1 MALVNGRVVDV
12 DGQPVAQATVYV
24 VSSPRPLPDIAQV
37 ADDSGVFAMA
47 LGPGAHV
54 IGARSDSVGSGQTPV
69 DVPDDAKA
77 SLIVEVTLKAPAR

>member
-1 MALVNGRVVDV
+1 VALVNGRVIDV

-47 LGPGAHV
+47 LRPGVHV
-54 IGARSDSVGSGQTPV
+54 IGARSDSAGSGQTTV
-69 DVPDDAKA
+69 EVPDDTMA
-77 SLIVEVTLKAPAR
+77 SVIVEVTLRAPAR